1 LEKQYGKYAAVMV
14 LCFLLG
20 GFSIISYCLQV
31 YSEFWHA
38 EIISSVRV
46 ESGNFSVPTFS
57 HETARNN
64 LSTPEN
70 RTPPRVASESLLFSP
85 FSLLQLFTGIG
96 SLIAGLSIWNLI
108 REREI
113 KSAKK
118 MILDVFLLPE
128 EKEVMNIIEKNG
140 GALTQSEIVKR
151 TGLSRV
157 KIHRIVRKLEQ
168 KNLIIKEQYGMT
180 NKLAIKK

>member
-1 LEKQYGKYAAVMV
+1 MEKQYRKYAIVMV

-20 GFSIISYCLQV
+20 GFSIISYLLQV
-31 YSEFWHA
+31 YSVFWHA
-38 EIISSVRV
+38 EIISAARV
-46 ESGNFSVPTFS
+46 ESGNFTVPTFA
-57 HETARNN
+57 HGNN
-64 LSTPEN
+64 ISMLEN
-70 RTPPRVASESLLFSP
+70 RTPPRMESEILPLSP
-85 FSLLQLFTGIG
+85 FSLLQLFTGIA

-118 MILDVFLLPE
+118 LILDVFLLPE
-128 EKEVMNIIEKNG
+128 EKEIMNIIERGG
-140 GALTQSEIVKR
+140 GALTQSEIVKK

-157 KIHRIVRKLEQ
+157 KVHRVVKKLEQ
-168 KNLIIKEQYGMT
+168 KKLIIKQQYGMT